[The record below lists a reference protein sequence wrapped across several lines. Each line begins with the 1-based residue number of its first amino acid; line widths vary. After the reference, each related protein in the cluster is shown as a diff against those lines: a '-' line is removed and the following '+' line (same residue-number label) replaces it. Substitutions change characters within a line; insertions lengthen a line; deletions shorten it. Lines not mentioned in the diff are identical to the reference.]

1 MRCQKTDTSQSGF
14 TLVEVM
20 LAFTLFALLAT
31 ILYGA
36 ISLAQTAFQKSQR
49 NFERNQSLRSSVD
62 LLASYIRSSYPYKA
76 TPSDPAIAYTGE
88 ETELSF
94 VSAFSLA
101 MGGRGLASIRLSW
114 SGEGDGVGSLTV
126 EEDVPVGESAG
137 GYSNSVTLAENVSA
151 LKLSYLN
158 WDNEKQD
165 WLERWDP
172 AEQKTLPRAV
182 KLNFKNVEQREVEWI
197 FPVMMTVLA
206 P

>member
-1 MRCQKTDTSQSGF
+1 MRCQKTVTGEGGF
-14 TLVEVM
+14 TLVEVL
-20 LAFTLFALLAT
+20 LAFTLFALLGT

-36 ISLAQTAFQKSQR
+36 ISLGQGAVQKSQR
-49 NFERNQSLRSSVD
+49 SFEKNQSLRSSID

-76 TPSDPAIAYTGE
+76 APSDPAIAYTGE

-101 MGGRGLASIRLSW
+101 MGGRGLARIHLSW
-114 SGEGDGVGSLTV
+114 AGEGDSAGSLTL
-126 EEDVPVGESAG
+126 EEQVPVADEGG
-137 GYSNSVTLAENVSA
+137 GYSNSVTVAENVSA

-158 WDNEKQD
+158 WDNDKQD
-165 WLERWDP
+165 WVERWDP
-172 AEQKTLPRAV
+172 AERKTLPRAV
-182 KLNFKNVEQREVEWI
+182 RLNFKDTGQREVEWI